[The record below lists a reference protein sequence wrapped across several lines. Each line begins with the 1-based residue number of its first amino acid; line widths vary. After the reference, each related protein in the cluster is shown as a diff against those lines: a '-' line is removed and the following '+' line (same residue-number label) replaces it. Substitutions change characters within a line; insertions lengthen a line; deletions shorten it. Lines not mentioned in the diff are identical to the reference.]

1 VTPGDTL
8 ERWRSLIGT
17 RSNPVRNRIDS
28 TAVQSFAEAIGD
40 PNPLFTDAQAGA
52 RSRWGTRIAPPTFAK
67 VLDFG
72 RIPGL
77 DLPTQGLIHG
87 SQAYVWQR
95 PLAVGEEV
103 DCHGVLVGIV
113 EKAGREG
120 RLLFVVLGRAGVD
133 ADGETVFTGEEVLIV
148 TEAVLQPLEEG
159 NP

>member
-17 RSNPVRNRIDS
+17 RSNPVRNEIDA

-40 PNPLFTDAQAGA
+40 PNLLFTDEQAGA

-77 DLPTQGLIHG
+77 DLPSQGLIHG

-103 DCHGVLVGIV
+103 YCHGVLVDVV

-120 RLLFVVLGRAGVD
+120 RLLFVVLERTGVD
-133 ADGETVFTGEEVLIV
+133 ASGEAVFTGEEVLIV
-148 TEAVLQPLEEG
+148 TKAALGPFEEEG
-159 NP
+159 L